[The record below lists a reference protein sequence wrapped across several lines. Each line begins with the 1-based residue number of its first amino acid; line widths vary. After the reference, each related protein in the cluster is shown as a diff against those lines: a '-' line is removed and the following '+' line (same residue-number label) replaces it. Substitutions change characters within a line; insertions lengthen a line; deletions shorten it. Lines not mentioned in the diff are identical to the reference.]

1 MFIENLIF
9 VAGEKIAMD
18 RHEGVSC
25 DSCLKGNFHGRR
37 FKCLIC
43 YDYDLCSTCYEAGA
57 TTTRHSVDHAMQCII
72 TKADFSLY
80 YGGETIANS
89 DQPQSYTCPLCGRMG
104 FTESTLQQHVA
115 ADHAD
120 TSLEVVCPIC
130 AITPGGD
137 PNLMTDDFAGHLTL
151 EHRTGPRE
159 LISFLD
165 ESFASRTR
173 RLPARCVRGR
183 VTQGPQR
190 RPLGNSIALSSL
202 SLSSWDS
209 IDPIAELLSQL
220 SSVRRTANNASG
232 NNSSTQ
238 SQLQQ
243 LEMQLQLERQQAL
256 STMLQRG
263 RLSRRQLQSQAA
275 AKEPTNTEPADSQCL
290 ALKPSLTL
298 PQPASQSST
307 PQSGFVLAKLL
318 DEHASQSSSETI
330 RSERSHFVQQ
340 LMLSTILPRR
350 EEVNVSQLDDS
361 SLNCVT
367 NPALS

>member
-1 MFIENLIF
+1 
-9 VAGEKIAMD
+9 MD

-43 YDYDLCSTCYEAGA
+43 YDYDLCSTCYEAG
-57 TTTRHSVDHAMQCII
+57 TTTSRHSANHAMQCIL

-80 YGGETIANS
+80 YSGETLANT

-104 FTESTLQQHVA
+104 FTESTLQEHVA

-130 AITPGGD
+130 AVTPGGD

-159 LISFLD
+159 LISYLD
-165 ESFASRTR
+165 ESFTARAR
-173 RLPARCVRGR
+173 RPPGRGGLRGR
-183 VTQGPQR
+183 SAQSSSR
-190 RPLGNSIALSSL
+190 RPFSSSNALSSL

-220 SSVRRTANNASG
+220 SSVRRTANNATTA
-232 NNSSTQ
+232 NNSTS

-243 LEMQLQLERQQAL
+243 LEMQLQLERQQAYT
-256 STMLQRG
+256 TMLQRG
-263 RLSRRQLQSQAA
+263 RASRRQLQNHTTVKMS
-275 AKEPTNTEPADSQCL
+275 TNPESSELT
-290 ALKPSLTL
+290 LKPSLIL
-298 PQPASQSST
+298 PAPAAQLTSSS
-307 PQSGFVLAKLL
+307 PSSFILPKLL
-318 DEHASQSSSETI
+318 EEHSSQNVSETV
-330 RSERSHFVQQ
+330 RAERSRFVQQ
-340 LMLSTILPRR
+340 MILSTILP
-350 EEVNVSQLDDS
+350 
-361 SLNCVT
+361 
-367 NPALS
+367 

>member
-1 MFIENLIF
+1 
-9 VAGEKIAMD
+9 MD

-57 TTTRHSVDHAMQCII
+57 TTTRHSVDHAMQCIL

-104 FTESTLQQHVA
+104 FTDGTLQEHVA
-115 ADHAD
+115 AEHAD

-130 AITPGGD
+130 AITPGVD

-173 RLPARCVRGR
+173 RLPGRGSVRGR
-183 VTQGPQR
+183 SSQAPQR
-190 RPLGNSIALSSL
+190 RPFSSSNALSSL

-220 SSVRRTANNASG
+220 SSVRRTASNASS

-263 RLSRRQLQSQAA
+263 RLSRRQLQNQTA
-275 AKEPTNTEPADSQCL
+275 AKESTNTESADSQGL

-307 PQSGFVLAKLL
+307 PMP
-318 DEHASQSSSETI
+318 SSSFLLGKVLEEHSSQNSSEKI
-330 RSERSHFVQQ
+330 RSERSRFVQQ
-340 LMLSTILPRR
+340 VVLSTILPRK
-350 EEVNVSQLDDS
+350 EEVNVSQLNDS
-361 SLNCVT
+361 SLNCIT